1 MIKIIGGH
9 YKKTKLEV
17 PNNGVRPTSAIKRE
31 AIFSILE
38 SHGIK
43 NSYEIYTNRTVVD
56 IFAGSG
62 ALGLEAISRG
72 AAFAYFFEID
82 PVVLSILKRN
92 CKKICKNN
100 NFYIYEKNLTGSI
113 CTNFIY
119 PVSVI
124 FIDPPYTLNPF
135 RKLLKILLNKDVITD
150 QTIIVIETNKNTEI
164 QLLSSIK
171 IIKECSYGKT
181 KISFCQKIN

>member
-38 SHGIK
+38 SHAIQ
-43 NSYEIYTNRTVVD
+43 NSYDIYTNQTIVD

-72 AAFAYFFEID
+72 AAFAYFFEMD
-82 PVVLSILKRN
+82 PVVLSVLKRN

-100 NFYIYEKNLTGSI
+100 NFYIYKKDLTRSMFA
-113 CTNFIY
+113 NFIY

-135 RKLLKILLNKDVITD
+135 KKLLKILLNKDVITD
-150 QTIIVIETNKNTEI
+150 KTIIVIETNKSTEI
-164 QLLSSIK
+164 KLLSSK
-171 IIKECSYGKT
+171 IA
-181 KISFCQKIN
+181 